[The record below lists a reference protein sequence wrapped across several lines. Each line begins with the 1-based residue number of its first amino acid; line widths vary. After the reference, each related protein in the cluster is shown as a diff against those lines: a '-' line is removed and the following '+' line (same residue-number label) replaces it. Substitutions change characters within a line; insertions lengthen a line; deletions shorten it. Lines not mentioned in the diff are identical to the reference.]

1 VRKSNCFLFHSG
13 LEDQML
19 ARVVAEERPDL
30 EEMKNTLII
39 ANATMRN
46 ELKALEDTILEKLS
60 TSENPVDDIELITA
74 LEASKAKST
83 EIKVCLFLFISKKTR
98 KYLICLEQNAS
109 SRTNRK
115 RY

>member
-1 VRKSNCFLFHSG
+1 MLFIENNGRNDTTFLSG

-39 ANATMRN
+39 SNATMCN
-46 ELKALEDTILEKLS
+46 ELKGLEDTILEKLS

-74 LEASKAKST
+74 LEASKAKSS
-83 EIKVCLFLFISKKTR
+83 EIKVGSMFTICS
-98 KYLICLEQNAS
+98 YLID
-109 SRTNRK
+109 NRK
-115 RY
+115 